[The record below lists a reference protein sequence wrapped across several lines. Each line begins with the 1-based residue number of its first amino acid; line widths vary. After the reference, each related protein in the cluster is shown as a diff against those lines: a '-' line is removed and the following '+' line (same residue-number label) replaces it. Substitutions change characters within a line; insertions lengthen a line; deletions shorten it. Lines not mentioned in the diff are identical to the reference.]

1 MGYDTLNAALAFPNN
16 LPPKKAHIVITDT
29 LKSDANFI
37 IHHFT
42 SNHLKTEQRVILVGL
57 SQIFNHYFL
66 ISRKL
71 GTNLTNFKQSGQYI
85 FIDGL
90 THLNP
95 YSVNTPFP
103 TANTPTTPSDTLNGS
118 IPPSSS
124 SHELEE
130 ENVLKTFYQ
139 QIKKYIQSGCIVIL
153 DDISTLLS
161 NGFGSNNI
169 YIFIKKLKALIESA
183 DSTLVTLIHVDEEGS
198 DDVEQDTFIKSI
210 VQTSELVLQ
219 FQPLGSG
226 LAKDVHGQL
235 SIIYGPKY
243 IPGTTLTQP
252 QSMHYKILDNNAQ
265 FFAKGISQGVL

>member
-1 MGYDTLNAALAFPNN
+1 MGYDTLNAALHFPNN
-16 LPPKKAHIVITDT
+16 LPPKKSHIVITDT
-29 LKSDANFI
+29 LKSNANFI

-42 SNHLKTEQRVILVGL
+42 SNHLKTDRRVILVGL

-71 GTNLTNFKQSGQYI
+71 GTNLTNYKQSGQYI

-95 YSVNTPFP
+95 YSINTPFP
-103 TANTPTTPSDTLNGS
+103 TANTPTTPTDTLNGS
-118 IPPSSS
+118 KQ
-124 SHELEE
+124 EE
-130 ENVLKTFYQ
+130 EEGYVLKVFYQ
-139 QIKKYIQSGCIVIL
+139 LIKKYIQSGCILIL
-153 DDISTLLS
+153 DDVNTLLS
-161 NGFGSNNI
+161 NGFGSNNV
-169 YIFIKKLKALIESA
+169 YIFIKKLKTLIESM
-183 DSTLVTLIHVDEEGS
+183 DSTLVSLIHVDEEGS
-198 DDVEQDTFIKSI
+198 DDIEQDTFIKSI
-210 VQTSELVLQ
+210 VQTSELILQ

-243 IPGTTLTQP
+243 IPGTISTQP

-265 FFAKGISQGVL
+265 FFAKGISHGVL

>member
-1 MGYDTLNAALAFPNN
+1 MGYDTLNAALGFPNN

-29 LKSDANFI
+29 LKSMQTLLYI
-37 IHHFT
+37 T
-42 SNHLKTEQRVILVGL
+42 L
-57 SQIFNHYFL
+57 
-66 ISRKL
+66 L

-103 TANTPTTPSDTLNGS
+103 TANTPTTPSDTLNGL
-118 IPPSSS
+118 IPSSSSSS

-130 ENVLKTFYQ
+130 NILKTFYQ
-139 QIKKYIQSGCIVIL
+139 QIKKYIQSGCIVML

-169 YIFIKKLKALIESA
+169 YIFIKKLKALIESM

-198 DDVEQDTFIKSI
+198 DDIEQDTFIKSI

-243 IPGTTLTQP
+243 IPGTILTQP